1 MKKGKEIKKKEE
13 EVDEEISENE
23 ILQMLHRKKMVLI
36 EQCFQKKE
44 KGLEMDEFVSVMLQ
58 HLEYDDK
65 NPKLKKNLTLALID
79 FFKEVDVNGDQTMEW
94 EEFSNH
100 IIELGLLRND
110 RSFKNVIK
118 SYFPSDKI
126 VDREKHEVGI

>member
-1 MKKGKEIKKKEE
+1 
-13 EVDEEISENE
+13 
-23 ILQMLHRKKMVLI
+23 
-36 EQCFQKKE
+36 
-44 KGLEMDEFVSVMLQ
+44 MDEFVACMLE
-58 HLEYDDK
+58 HLDYDKK
-65 NPKLKKNLTLALID
+65 NKKLKHKITLALID

-118 SYFPSDKI
+118 NYFPSERI
-126 VDREKHEVGI
+126 LDREKH

>member
-1 MKKGKEIKKKEE
+1 
-13 EVDEEISENE
+13 
-23 ILQMLHRKKMVLI
+23 ML
-36 EQCFQKKE
+36 E
-44 KGLEMDEFVSVMLQ
+44 
-58 HLEYDDK
+58 HLDYDRND
-65 NPKLKKNLTLALID
+65 NRLKLRLTLALID

-118 SYFPSDKI
+118 NYYLSDKV
-126 VDREKHEVGI
+126 VDREKH